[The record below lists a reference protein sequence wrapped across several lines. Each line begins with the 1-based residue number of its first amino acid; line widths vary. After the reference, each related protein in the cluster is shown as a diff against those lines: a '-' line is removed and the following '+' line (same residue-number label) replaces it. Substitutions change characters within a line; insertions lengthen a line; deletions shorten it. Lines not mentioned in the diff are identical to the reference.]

1 MFSYL
6 FFAIILLSVFSIVEN
21 LKGNQKFSII
31 KLHILVILFF
41 LTGSSLF
48 SFLDE
53 IGYQYI
59 LLISLFRLL
68 GAFSLINLYY
78 IIAFSRVKLF
88 VYIVEASLLLVFSI
102 LAFYGFEFLLVKQ
115 GVYNVSVTLPHKI
128 TLVIITMFM
137 LLSLISCSIQIYK
150 KTDDSNLY
158 QQKIK
163 RWSMGLFAVFLIFLI
178 SVLVNTILFTS
189 KLQYGIKP
197 DTRLGHV
204 ISYFILL
211 FFILARPKF
220 LDEAGFAFSA
230 KHLIP
235 SKTDLTS
242 EKFDF
247 VFYANQYYLK
257 PEAHIDDFS
266 LILNF
271 PKIEVIN
278 YIEKQTDDSF
288 NELVNRHRIKYF
300 KDLLQSK
307 KYESFTIEALSE
319 LSGFNNRRTMYNAY
333 KKYEGGSPTDFIN
346 SLK

>member
-1 MFSYL
+1 MVSYL
-6 FFAIILLSVFSIVEN
+6 FFGILLLSVFSIVEN
-21 LKGNQKFSII
+21 LKGNQKISTI
-31 KLHILVILFF
+31 KIHILIFLSFLVGSSFF
-41 LTGSSLF
+41 L
-48 SFLDE
+48 FLDE
-53 IGYQYI
+53 IGYRYVY
-59 LLISLFRLL
+59 LISLFRLL
-68 GAFSLINLYY
+68 GAFGLINLYH
-78 IIAFSRVKLF
+78 IIAFSRVKPF
-88 VYIVEASLLLVFSI
+88 VYLIEATLLLIFSI

-115 GVYNVSVTLPHKI
+115 GVYNVGVTLPHKI

-137 LLSLISCSIQIYK
+137 LFSLISCSIKIYK

-163 RWSMGLFAVFLIFLI
+163 RWSMGLFAVFMIFLI

-189 KLQYGIKP
+189 NVQYGIKP

-211 FFILARPKF
+211 FFILGRPKF
-220 LDEAGFAFSA
+220 LDEAGFSFSA

-235 SKTDLTS
+235 SNTELTV

-271 PKIEVIN
+271 SKSDVTN

-300 KDLLQSK
+300 KELLQSK
-307 KYESFTIEALSE
+307 KHESFTIEALSE
-319 LSGFNNRRTMYNAY
+319 LSGFSNRRTMYNAY